1 MFEVGWTEILVIAIV
16 ALIVFP
22 TKDLPRLLRTVGQL
36 VGKARR
42 MAGDMQAQFNQAL
55 REAEREA
62 DLSDLKNSIQNANP
76 LTDIKKTLDPVRTF
90 GDDLKKSVTAPIPPQ
105 AAESAPAPTPTDT
118 PAPTDASLPAAAE
131 TPVDG
136 PAPVEVARPAE
147 TPPPAG
153 TEKPVEGRAPEA
165 SSSDGKEGS
174 AA

>member
-55 REAEREA
+55 READREA
-62 DLSDLKNSIQNANP
+62 DIADLKATVQNANP
-76 LTDIKKTLDPVRTF
+76 LTDLKKTFDPVRNF
-90 GDDLKKSVTAPIPPQ
+90 GDDLKKSVTAPISSQ
-105 AAESAPAPTPTDT
+105 AVEST
-118 PAPTDASLPAAAE
+118 PAAASADASPETVAE
-131 TPVDG
+131 TPVVASAPIDT
-136 PAPVEVARPAE
+136 ARPVEPSIPVEAATPAE
-147 TPPPAG
+147 R
-153 TEKPVEGRAPEA
+153 KAPEISA
-165 SSSDGKEGS
+165 AGGSKDGS

>member
-62 DLSDLKNSIQNANP
+62 DIADLKTTVQNANP
-76 LTDIKKTLDPVRTF
+76 LTDLKKTFDPVRSF
-90 GDDLKKSVTAPIPPQ
+90 GDDLKKSVTAPIPPK
-105 AAESAPAPTPTDT
+105 A
-118 PAPTDASLPAAAE
+118 
-131 TPVDG
+131 V
-136 PAPVEVARPAE
+136 
-147 TPPPAG
+147 
-153 TEKPVEGRAPEA
+153 
-165 SSSDGKEGS
+165 
-174 AA
+174 

>member
-1 MFEVGWTEILVIAIV
+1 MFEVGWSEILVIAIV

-62 DLSDLKNSIQNANP
+62 DLADIKNSVQNANP
-76 LTDIKKTLDPVRTF
+76 LTDLKKTLDPVRNL
-90 GDDLKKSVTAPIPPQ
+90 GDDLKKSVTAPIPPK
-105 AAESAPAPTPTDT
+105 AVESTPV
-118 PAPTDASLPAAAE
+118 PTDASLPAAVQ

-136 PAPVEVARPAE
+136 PAP
-147 TPPPAG
+147 
-153 TEKPVEGRAPEA
+153 TEAHHPVEASPPVKAEKSVDVKAPEA
-165 SSSDGKEGS
+165 PASGGKDGGV
-174 AA
+174 A

>member
-42 MAGDMQAQFNQAL
+42 MAGDMQSQFNQAL

-62 DLSDLKNSIQNANP
+62 DLADLKNSVQNANP
-76 LTDIKKTLDPVRTF
+76 LTDLKKAFDPVRTL
-90 GDDLKKSVTAPIPPQ
+90 GDDLKKTVATPISPK
-105 AAESAPAPTPTDT
+105 AVESAATPV
-118 PAPTDASLPAAAE
+118 PTDASLPAATA
-131 TPVDG
+131 TPADG
-136 PAPVEVARPAE
+136 SVPTEAHHPTEVS
-147 TPPPAG
+147 PPAG
-153 TEKPVEGRAPEA
+153 PEKPVDERASGA
-165 SSSDGKEGS
+165 SASAGKDGG

>member
-62 DLSDLKNSIQNANP
+62 DIADLKTTVQNANP
-76 LTDIKKTLDPVRTF
+76 LTDLKKTFDPVRNF
-90 GDDLKKSVTAPIPPQ
+90 GDDLKKSVTAPIPPK
-105 AAESAPAPTPTDT
+105 AVEST
-118 PAPTDASLPAAAE
+118 PAAASAEASPAAVAE
-131 TPVDG
+131 TPVAD
-136 PAPVEVARPAE
+136 PVPIDTPPPVESPVPAE
-147 TPPPAG
+147 TATPD
-153 TEKPVEGRAPEA
+153 EGKAPEA
-165 SSSDGKEGS
+165 SVATGRKDGS

>member
-22 TKDLPRLLRTVGQL
+22 TKDLPRLLRTVGQM

-62 DLSDLKNSIQNANP
+62 DLADLKSSVQNVNP
-76 LTDIKKTLDPVRTF
+76 LTDLKKTLDPVRTL
-90 GDDLKKSVTAPIPPQ
+90 GNDLKKSMTAPIPPKV
-105 AAESAPAPTPTDT
+105 AEPAITPT
-118 PAPTDASLPAAAE
+118 
-131 TPVDG
+131 
-136 PAPVEVARPAE
+136 PAE
-147 TPPPAG
+147 TSASPEIEPPAA
-153 TEKPVEGRAPEA
+153 TEPPVVKPAADIAAAG
-165 SSSDGKEGS
+165 DKGDGS